1 MVPPW
6 APPAATRA
14 FDNPSACRDNRAM
27 QISQSVR
34 AALVPDENPMHP
46 DFTCIYLVG
55 AKGQQSLTIDSGEAI
70 DRYQWFLRGYLAA
83 VEKEEIAIATI
94 THHHSDHSGNLKW
107 AKEFLKADISIPSNG
122 RALLKGRIPA
132 KVDTL
137 KDGDVIELDGGVRVQ
152 VLATPGHSVDSLCFY
167 VEEEGVL
174 FTGDTLLGSST
185 TTVWELASYRK
196 SLERLLAL
204 PNLKVICPG
213 HGKIVHDPRE
223 RLQMYVN
230 HRNMRENQILGVLAG
245 GGAISSWD
253 IMLQLYP
260 DIHKQLRRAADS
272 NVRSHLKQLADE
284 GRITVYEG
292 KPRRAKPASAVQR
305 DVEHVR
311 QRDLIIKQAKKY
323 ETEKRRTEI
332 RMQENPPSAEWQE
345 PPRYELAGT
354 LGDALR

>member
-1 MVPPW
+1 L
-6 APPAATRA
+6 R
-14 FDNPSACRDNRAM
+14 
-27 QISQSVR
+27 ISDSVR

-46 DFTCIYLVG
+46 DYTCIYLVG
-55 AKGQQSLTIDSGEAI
+55 KPGAQSLTIDSGEAI
-70 DRYQWFLRGYLAA
+70 DRYQWFLKGYLAA
-83 VEKEEIAIATI
+83 VEKEEVAIATI

-122 RALLKGRIPA
+122 RSLLKGRIPA
-132 KVDTL
+132 KVSTL
-137 KDGDVIELDGGVRVQ
+137 KDGDVIDLDGGVRVQ
-152 VLATPGHSVDSLCFY
+152 VMGTPGHSVDSLCFY

-185 TTVWELASYRK
+185 TTVWDLATYRK

-213 HGKIVHDPRE
+213 HGKIVNDPRE

-230 HRNMRENQILGVLAG
+230 HRNMRENQILKVLEG

-260 DIHKQLRRAADS
+260 DIDKRLRRAADN
-272 NVRSHLKQLADE
+272 NVRSHLKQLEDE
-284 GRITVYEG
+284 GRVAVHPG
-292 KPRRAKPASAVQR
+292 KPKRGKPAGQSQK

-323 ETEKRRTEI
+323 ETEMRHAEI
-332 RMQENPPSAEWQE
+332 RAQENPPTADWSE
-345 PPRYELAGT
+345 PPRYELKGT
-354 LGDALR
+354 AADAMR